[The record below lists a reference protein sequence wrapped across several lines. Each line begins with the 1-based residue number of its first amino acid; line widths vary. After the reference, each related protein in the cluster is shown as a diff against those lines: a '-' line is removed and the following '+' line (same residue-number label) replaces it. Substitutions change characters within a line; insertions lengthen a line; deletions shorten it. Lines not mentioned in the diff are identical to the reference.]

1 MKTEIVRIGNSQGIR
16 LPKTVLQQSGISGA
30 VELEIAGDRLII
42 YPVKA
47 RRAGWAKA
55 FSKMHGHKEDKL
67 TDQSDAI
74 VNQWDNTDWRW

>member
-1 MKTEIVRIGNSQGIR
+1 MKTKIVRIGNSQGIR

-55 FSKMHGHKEDKL
+55 FSKMHERGDDKL
-67 TDQSDAI
+67 H
-74 VNQWDNTDWRW
+74 